1 MSVTC
6 IVFNPRQTIE
16 LDMQQEDPTQTL
28 NVNISPAIGY
38 VSMTVQPVSLIEMMI
53 FGESG
58 MAIDFMIDEYVV
70 KM

>member
-1 MSVTC
+1 MSVTFTV
-6 IVFNPRQTIE
+6 INPAQTIS
-16 LDMQQEDPTQTL
+16 LDMLQEDPPQTL
-28 NVNISPAIGY
+28 TLTIAPATGY